1 MSQQLLKYGRV
12 WHDWIMKPRPPKYH
26 PSDPRRAQD
35 AQHAMGEIV
44 RDAVLQAITSGWRE
58 AEAAIA
64 VADAADDYILF
75 LAERPRR
82 NHIAAN
88 SNG

>member
-1 MSQQLLKYGRV
+1 M
-12 WHDWIMKPRPPKYH
+12 
-26 PSDPRRAQD
+26 
-35 AQHAMGEIV
+35 
-44 RDAVLQAITSGWRE
+44 RDAVFQAVAVGWRE

-82 NHIAAN
+82 NYIAAN
-88 SNG
+88 SNS

>member
-1 MSQQLLKYGRV
+1 
-12 WHDWIMKPRPPKYH
+12 MKPRPPRFQ
-26 PSDPRRAQD
+26 PSDPRRTRDAQD
-35 AQHAMGEIV
+35 ALAEIV
-44 RDAVLQAITSGWRE
+44 RAAVLQAVNAGWRE

-82 NHIAAN
+82 NPVAAN
-88 SNG
+88 SNR

>member
-1 MSQQLLKYGRV
+1 
-12 WHDWIMKPRPPKYH
+12 MKPRPPRFH
-26 PSDPRRAQD
+26 PSDPRRARDAQD
-35 AQHAMGEIV
+35 ALGVVV
-44 RDAVLQAITSGWRE
+44 RDAVLQAVAAGWRE

-75 LAERPRR
+75 LSERPRR
-82 NHIAAN
+82 NPSAAN